1 MKALPPI
8 ALLLLSLFVGFG
20 GVDGCNLP
28 LPIVKADYSGAWV
41 VVIEETE
48 DRTPEMSKI
57 MVSDFWSGLKDR
69 ELNYAPYDDDS
80 DEAKPYLKHAKTI
93 PWLLI
98 LRREDGHV
106 LRSQEMPKTVDE
118 LDRVVKGATG
128 R

>member
-28 LPIVKADYSGAWV
+28 LPIVKADYPDAWV

-48 DRTPEMSKI
+48 DRKPEFSKI
-57 MVSDFWSGLKDR
+57 MVSDFWSGLEARGLKHI
-69 ELNYAPYDDDS
+69 PYDHES
-80 DEAKPYLKHAKTI
+80 DEAKPYKDKAKSI

-98 LRREDGHV
+98 LASDGRV

-118 LDRVVKGATG
+118 LDKIVKGATG